1 MQLSYRWV
9 IIGAGA
15 VMTCVAAGA
24 MFSLAVFLQ
33 PMSLAT
39 GWSRAGISSAMTL
52 NFLTMGIAGFVCGSL
67 SDRFGVRIVVLCG
80 AVLLGLALVLAS
92 QATSLTQFQLSYG
105 ILVGFSAGA
114 FFAPLIAAATGW
126 FETNR
131 SLAVSLVSAGLGV
144 APITVSPF
152 ARWLISTYDWRS
164 AMLTIGILALGSAHS
179 RRVIGAPARQGT
191 L

>member
-1 MQLSYRWV
+1 
-9 IIGAGA
+9 
-15 VMTCVAAGA
+15 

-52 NFLTMGIAGFVCGSL
+52 NFLTMGIAGFGLGQRSATATALAPSC
-67 SDRFGVRIVVLCG
+67 C
-80 AVLLGLALVLAS
+80 AAPCYLGLALVLAS
-92 QATSLTQFQLSYG
+92 QAASLTQFQLIYG

-131 SLAVSLVSAGLGV
+131 SLAVSLVSGGHGGGA
-144 APITVSPF
+144 
-152 ARWLISTYDWRS
+152 DDD
-164 AMLTIGILALGSAHS
+164 LAVCALADFD
-179 RRVIGAPARQGT
+179 